1 MYFIFFSINII
12 IHRPITKKYI
22 LTMEDSSMTKAMSDD
37 SSGTM
42 KTVWRISYGSN
53 SSSKSLGLCG
63 ASVFSL
69 VWLGDRL
76 VGDLACTGITTIST
90 KNSTMVGNQWSM
102 MDNRGMVSNERG
114 MVSNDRGMVSNER
127 SMVDNWGMMN
137 NRGMSN
143 YSSWSIAWNTFIG
156 DILDIS

>member
-1 MYFIFFSINII
+1 MGN
-12 IHRPITKKYI
+12 P
-22 LTMEDSSMTKAMSDD
+22 LTMEYSSMTKSMSDE
-37 SSGTM
+37 SPGTM
-42 KTVWRISYGSN
+42 KTVRRVSNRSN

-76 VGDLACTGITTIST
+76 VRHLASTSIAT
-90 KNSTMVGNQWSM
+90 KNSTMMGNQWSM
-102 MDNRGMVSNERG
+102 SNKGSMVSNERG
-114 MVSNDRGMVSNER
+114 MGNNWDTVDKW
-127 SMVDNWGMMN
+127 SMVN

>member
-1 MYFIFFSINII
+1 MSLFPNNLKNILINNRNRL
-12 IHRPITKKYI
+12 HMGNP
-22 LTMEDSSMTKAMSDD
+22 LTMEYSS
-37 SSGTM
+37 M
-42 KTVWRISYGSN
+42 KTVRRVSNRSN

-76 VGDLACTGITTIST
+76 VRHLASTSIAT
-90 KNSTMVGNQWSM
+90 KNSTMMGNQWSM
-102 MDNRGMVSNERG
+102 SNKGSMVSNERG
-114 MVSNDRGMVSNER
+114 MGNNWD
-127 SMVDNWGMMN
+127 MVDKWRMVN

>member
-1 MYFIFFSINII
+1 
-12 IHRPITKKYI
+12 
-22 LTMEDSSMTKAMSDD
+22 MEDSSMTKSMSDK

-42 KTVWRISYGSN
+42 KTVRRVSNRSN
-53 SSSKSLGLCG
+53 SSSESLGLCG

-76 VGDLACTGITTIST
+76 VRHLASTSIAT
-90 KNSTMVGNQWSM
+90 KNSTMMGNQWSM
-102 MDNRGMVSNERG
+102 SNKGSMVSNERG
-114 MVSNDRGMVSNER
+114 MGNNW
-127 SMVDNWGMMN
+127 SMVDKWSMVN
-137 NRGMSN
+137 NRCMSN

>member
-1 MYFIFFSINII
+1 MGN
-12 IHRPITKKYI
+12 P
-22 LTMEDSSMTKAMSDD
+22 LAMEYSSMTKSMSDK
-37 SSGTM
+37 SPGTM
-42 KTVWRISYGSN
+42 KTVRRVSNRSN

-76 VGDLACTGITTIST
+76 VRHLASTSIAT
-90 KNSTMVGNQWSM
+90 KNSTMMGNQWSM
-102 MDNRGMVSNERG
+102 SNKGSMVSNERG
-114 MVSNDRGMVSNER
+114 MGNNWDTVDKW
-127 SMVDNWGMMN
+127 SMVN

>member
-1 MYFIFFSINII
+1 
-12 IHRPITKKYI
+12 
-22 LTMEDSSMTKAMSDD
+22 MEDSSMTKPMSDD
-37 SSGTM
+37 SSGAM
-42 KTVWRISYGSN
+42 KTVWRINNRSN

-69 VWLGDRL
+69 IWLGDRL
-76 VGDLACTGITTIST
+76 VGDLACTGITAIST

-114 MVSNDRGMVSNER
+114 MVSNERGL
-127 SMVDNWGMMN
+127 VDNWGMMN

-156 DILDIS
+156 DILNISLVSISVTVDHLGSAIRK